1 MVDIDETEQSELY
14 YIPNQKGS
22 TRVRTHSEGG
32 TNRWCDVQYLPI
44 SHIKACIQP
53 VRPDWAIY
61 WTLGNFLKPLATINL
76 TKSPTF

>member
-53 VRPDWAIY
+53 V
-61 WTLGNFLKPLATINL
+61 
-76 TKSPTF
+76 